1 MTDTVCDE
9 DDGASRALEP
19 QAEGPSS
26 VMMKKIVS
34 CISLLSAA
42 SPEHLTAEN
51 CSEQEEIVKVMTRV
65 IDWLHREIAAQ
76 ALTITTS
83 DSVDVEDETFVK
95 TSVRK
100 RVSQMFM
107 CWHEVQQKTKPLNR
121 RLWML
126 WMEMGCSLEVLRCCE
141 VMEKRKESCVRLMMT
156 SPPPWDFPTLATIC
170 DKEKQGAY
178 CQELW
183 DATMVKPLDGASSGV
198 ECEYAPVL
206 VEVFVHWTTAAMR
219 GYELVF
225 IANVAAPLRKH
236 LHSVSTHDA
245 ILRDAWFNYAKHK
258 RSAASTLIDAGGLAV
273 TIIVLSALALS
284 HQSPGVVQ
292 YLESLEAD
300 TLVKLSSQPF
310 PQVHSPVGIVAM
322 ALGLTV
328 LDDTRHSSDV
338 SMHSQPGHASILSQF
353 ALLRLVNLPLV
364 APRLQPRGDA
374 TIAEHQTK
382 VHQWA
387 RALTLEPSHA
397 LLQECSLRMAE
408 LCIEEFVSFFQ
419 TSLKTRLKLIEAMQS
434 VLPTSLF
441 RRSMS
446 KDHPMPGKPIVQDK
460 SLLLSTGEIVRLI
473 RQFYTG
479 IAPILEAL
487 AVGFTVRS
495 FVALSRIEFAREV
508 CASEPANASMQAVT
522 QQLEE
527 ALEKTAL
534 PPDQIFAPVLHSV
547 AMHSVNVNTSILPET
562 DIASGCQ
569 ALAVGRVVQRKLRIL
584 LFQCAPLVDDALSVV
599 FSVLYNIYEPADTFG
614 HDFIGICLSHLT
626 KFIPRSIVLP
636 HYLQVTLASYPA
648 NASPR
653 ALIKACGVI
662 FGSFFYSETR
672 FAVATK
678 FDAHGTAESTRLLA
692 LWAIRK
698 CFERS
703 TALLVEEEKAMV
715 TEDSAEES
723 TASNETGGMYLAGLV
738 FDLMKIAPADI
749 LASIAME
756 AERLL
761 SHWKHNPRVL
771 RELKRALF
779 TRISQN
785 CEAETRAWFA
795 AWYIE
800 VDRLYP
806 VKSPLATR
814 SMLSRL

>member
-1 MTDTVCDE
+1 MLGDRMLRGSERGGEPCWDAVESKMTDKVCDE
-9 DDGASRALEP
+9 DDGVSRALQP
-19 QAEGPSS
+19 QAE
-26 VMMKKIVS
+26 
-34 CISLLSAA
+34 A
-42 SPEHLTAEN
+42 SPEYLTAED

-65 IDWLHREIAAQ
+65 IDWLHREVATQ

-83 DSVDVEDETFVK
+83 DFVDAEDETFVK
-95 TSVRK
+95 TSVRNQ
-100 RVSQMFM
+100 VSQVFM

-126 WMEMGCSLEVLRCCE
+126 WMEMGCSLEVLHCYE
-141 VMEKRKESCVRLMMT
+141 VVEKRNESCVRLMTT
-156 SPPPWDFPTLATIC
+156 SHPPWDFPTLATIC
-170 DKEKQGAY
+170 DKKKQEVY

-183 DATMVKPLDGASSGV
+183 DAVMVKPLNGAPSGA
-198 ECEYAPVL
+198 E
-206 VEVFVHWTTAAMR
+206 
-219 GYELVF
+219 
-225 IANVAAPLRKH
+225 
-236 LHSVSTHDA
+236 
-245 ILRDAWFNYAKHK
+245 
-258 RSAASTLIDAGGLAV
+258 
-273 TIIVLSALALS
+273 S
-284 HQSPGVVQ
+284 HQTPEVAQ
-292 YLESLEAD
+292 YLESLEAE

-310 PQVHSPVGIVAM
+310 PQVHSPVGIVVM

-328 LDDTRHSSDV
+328 LDDTRHSSDA

-364 APRLQPRGDA
+364 APRLHPCGDA

-387 RALTLEPSHA
+387 RALALEPSHA

-419 TSLKTRLKLIEAMQS
+419 TSLETRLKLIEAMQS
-434 VLPTSLF
+434 VLPTSSF

-446 KDHPMPGKPIVQDK
+446 KDHPMHGKPVVQDK
-460 SLLLSTGEIVRLI
+460 SLLLLTGEIVKLI
-473 RQFYTG
+473 RLFYTG

-487 AVGFTVRS
+487 AVGSTVRS
-495 FVALSRIEFAREV
+495 FVALTRIEFAREV
-508 CASEPANASMQAVT
+508 CASVPANVPMQVVT

-534 PPDQIFAPVLHSV
+534 SPEQIFAPVLHSV
-547 AMHSVNVNTSILPET
+547 AMHSVNVDTNILPET

-569 ALAVGRVVQRKLRIL
+569 ALAVGRVVQRKLHIL
-584 LFQCAPLVDDALSVV
+584 LFQCAPLIDDALSVI

-614 HDFIGICLSHLT
+614 HGFIGICLSHLT

-648 NASPR
+648 NASPQ
-653 ALIKACGVI
+653 ALTKACGVI
-662 FGSFFYSETR
+662 FGSLFYSETL

-698 CFERS
+698 CCERS
-703 TALLVEEEKAMV
+703 TTLLVEEEKAMV

-749 LASIAME
+749 LASIAIE

-761 SHWKHNPRVL
+761 SHWKHNSRLL
-771 RELKRALF
+771 RQLKRALF

-785 CEAETRAWFA
+785 CEAEARAWFA

-814 SMLSRL
+814 SVLSRL